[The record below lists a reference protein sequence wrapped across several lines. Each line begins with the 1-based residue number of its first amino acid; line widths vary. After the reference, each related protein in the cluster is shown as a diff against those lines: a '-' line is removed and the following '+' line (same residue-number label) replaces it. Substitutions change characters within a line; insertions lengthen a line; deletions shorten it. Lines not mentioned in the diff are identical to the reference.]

1 MNLNHPR
8 KGFSLI
14 ELVVV
19 VSILAI
25 LAGAM
30 IPRVTNRMAQSRD
43 ARRLADM
50 QVIQHA
56 IDQYKEEKGHYPA
69 ANQNASY
76 GGWDVSQDGDF
87 IPDLV
92 KDGYLKS
99 VPKDPIN
106 DENYQ
111 YRYYL
116 YPAGSA
122 SCKGDGAFYV
132 LGVRAFE
139 TNDYARKYKGGFKCS
154 SRDWGDEFSYVTGG
168 GATETSNANANPLR
182 R

>member
-1 MNLNHPR
+1 MNRIRNQ
-8 KGFSLI
+8 KGFTLI

-19 VSILAI
+19 ISILAI

-43 ARRLADM
+43 ARRLADV
-50 QVIQHA
+50 QAVKHA
-56 IDQYKEEKGHYPA
+56 LDQFYIDKGRYPDA
-69 ANQNASY
+69 KQNASY

-87 IPDLV
+87 IPDLI
-92 KDGYLKS
+92 KEGYLTD

-106 DENYQ
+106 DETYQ

-116 YPAGSA
+116 YPKGTGG
-122 SCKGDGAFYV
+122 CKGDASFYV

-139 TNDYARKYKGGFKCS
+139 TNDYALKNKGQFKCA
-154 SRDWGDEFSYVTGG
+154 SRNWGDEFAYVTGG
-168 GATETSNANANPLR
+168 GASETSTSNLGVPGG
-182 R
+182 